1 MKFFEKLQCTVC
13 QREYPKNQAINLCT
27 CGGVLFAVY
36 DLEKIAKSFQ
46 KKSLAQRPKNLWRYA
61 EFLPVEDEGNIF
73 SLGEGFTPLIKL
85 EKLGKQLGL
94 KSIFLKDES
103 FNPTG
108 SFKARGMSVALS
120 KAKELKIKK
129 ICLPSAGNAAS
140 AASCYAAKAGLQA
153 YVFMPKDVDSTFVIE
168 CRAYGA
174 VVTLVDGLISDA
186 GRIMNQQKQPDW
198 FDLSTTKE
206 PYRVEGKK
214 TLGLELAEQFDWKLP
229 DVVIF
234 PTGGGVGII
243 GMWKAFDEMEK
254 VGLIGKKRSRMIA
267 VQAEGCAPLVKAFR
281 EKKDKV
287 EEWKNA
293 QTIASGL
300 RVPKPFADSI
310 VLRALKESKGEAI
323 AVSDEEIV
331 SSLKELAGTEG
342 ILVCPEGA
350 SSLAGLKKLIAEKKV
365 NKAEK
370 VILFNTGSALKYI
383 ETLKKFYN

>member
-1 MKFFEKLQCTVC
+1 MSFLEKLQCTVC
-13 QREYPKNQAINLCT
+13 QKEYPKDQILNLCS

-36 DLEKIAKSFQ
+36 DLEKIAQ
-46 KKSLAQRPKNLWRYA
+46 KFKKESLLTRPKTLWRYS
-61 EFLPVEDEGNIF
+61 EFLPVENPENII

-85 EKLGKQLGL
+85 EKLGKKLGL
-94 KSIFLKDES
+94 TNLFLKDES

-108 SFKARGMSVALS
+108 SFKARGMSLAVS

-129 ICLPSAGNAAS
+129 ICLPSAGNAGS

-153 YVFMPKDVDSTFVIE
+153 YVFMPKDVDSTFVLE
-168 CRAYGA
+168 CQAFGA
-174 VVTLVDGLISDA
+174 VVNLVEGLISDA
-186 GRIMNQQKQPDW
+186 GRTMNQQKQADW

-214 TLGLELAEQFDWKLP
+214 TLGLELAEQFNWELP

-254 VGLIGKKRSRMIA
+254 IDLIGEKRPRMMV

-281 EKKDKV
+281 EKKDRV

-293 QTIASGL
+293 TTIASGL
-300 RVPKPFADSI
+300 RVPQPYADFI
-310 VLRALKESKGEAI
+310 VLKALRESKGEAI
-323 AVSDEEIV
+323 AVSDQEIV
-331 SSLKELAGTEG
+331 SCLKELASTEG

-350 SSLAGLKKLIAEKKV
+350 SSLAGLKKLMMENKV
-365 NKAEK
+365 DKAEK
-370 VILFNTGSALKYI
+370 VVLFNTGSALKYA
-383 ETLKKFYN
+383 ETLKKFL

>member
-1 MKFFEKLQCTVC
+1 MSFLQNLQCTVC
-13 QREYPKNQAINLCT
+13 QKEYSKDQALNLCS

-36 DLEKIAKSFQ
+36 ALKKIAQSFQ

-61 EFLPVEDEGNIF
+61 EFLPVENEGNIV
-73 SLGEGFTPLIKL
+73 SLGEGFTPIIEL
-85 EKLGKQLGL
+85 ENLGKKLGL
-94 KSIFLKDES
+94 KNLYLKDES

-108 SFKARGMSVALS
+108 SFKARGMSVAVS
-120 KAKELKIKK
+120 KAKELNIKK

-140 AASCYAAKAGLQA
+140 AASCYAAKADLQA
-153 YVFMPKDVDSTFVIE
+153 YVFMPKDVDFTFVLE
-168 CRAYGA
+168 CRAFGA
-174 VVTLVDGLISDA
+174 VVNLVDGLISDA
-186 GRIMNQQKQPDW
+186 GKMMNQQKQPDW

-214 TLGLELAEQFDWKLP
+214 TLGLELAEQLDWELP

-254 VGLIGKKRSRMIA
+254 VGLIGKKRPRMIA

-281 EKKDKV
+281 EKKDRV

-293 QTIASGL
+293 TTIASGL
-300 RVPKPFADSI
+300 RVPKPFADFI
-310 VLRALKESKGEAI
+310 VLKALKESKGEAI

-331 SSLKELAGTEG
+331 LSLKEMAQSEG
-342 ILVCPEGA
+342 IFPGPEGA
-350 SSLAGLKKLIAEKKV
+350 SSLAGLKKLMAEKKID
-365 NKAEK
+365 KDDK
-370 VILFNTGSALKYI
+370 VALFNTGSALKHI
-383 ETLKKFYN
+383 ETLKKFYS

>member
-1 MKFFEKLQCTVC
+1 MSFLQNLQCTVC
-13 QREYPKNQAINLCT
+13 QKEYPKNQTLNLCT

-36 DLEKIAKSFQ
+36 NLEKIAKSFQ
-46 KKSLAQRPKNLWRYA
+46 KKSLAQRAKNLWRYA
-61 EFLPVEDEGNIF
+61 EFLPVENEENIV
-73 SLGEGFTPLIKL
+73 SLGEGFTPVIKL
-85 EKLGKQLGL
+85 EHLGKTLGIKNL
-94 KSIFLKDES
+94 FLKDES

-108 SFKARGMSVALS
+108 SFKARGMSVAIS

-140 AASCYAAKAGLQA
+140 AASCYAAKARIQA
-153 YVFMPKDVDSTFVIE
+153 YVFMPKDVDSTFILE
-168 CRAYGA
+168 CQAYGA

-214 TLGLELAEQFDWKLP
+214 TLGLELAEQFNWELP
-229 DVVIF
+229 DVVVF

-243 GMWKAFDEMEK
+243 GMWKVFEEMEK
-254 VGLIGKKRSRMIA
+254 VGLIGEKRPRMIA

-293 QTIASGL
+293 ATIASGL

-310 VLRALKESKGEAI
+310 VLKALRESKGEAI
-323 AVSDEEIV
+323 AVSDQEIV
-331 SSLKELAGTEG
+331 SCLKELAGAEG
-342 ILVCPEGA
+342 ILVSPEGA
-350 SSLAGLKKLIAEKKV
+350 SSLAGLKALLAEMKIDKD
-365 NKAEK
+365 EK
-370 VILFNTGSALKYI
+370 VVLFNTGSALKHI
-383 ETLKKFYN
+383 ESLKKLL

>member
-1 MKFFEKLQCTVC
+1 M
-13 QREYPKNQAINLCT
+13 
-27 CGGVLFAVY
+27 
-36 DLEKIAKSFQ
+36 
-46 KKSLAQRPKNLWRYA
+46 
-61 EFLPVEDEGNIF
+61 PVENEENIV
-73 SLGEGFTPLIKL
+73 SLGEGFTPVIKL
-85 EKLGKQLGL
+85 ENLGKTLGIKNL
-94 KSIFLKDES
+94 FLKDES

-108 SFKARGMSVALS
+108 SFKARGMSVAVS

-140 AASCYAAKAGLQA
+140 AASCYAAKAGIQA
-153 YVFMPKDVDSTFVIE
+153 YVFMPKDVDSTFVLE
-168 CRAYGA
+168 CRAFGA

-214 TLGLELAEQFDWKLP
+214 TLGLELAEQFDWELP

-254 VGLIGKKRSRMIA
+254 VGLIGEKRPRMIA
-267 VQAEGCAPLVKAFR
+267 VQAEGCAPLVKAFQ

-293 QTIASGL
+293 VTIASGL

-310 VLRALKESKGEAI
+310 VLKTLRESKGEAI
-323 AVSDEEIV
+323 AVSDQEIV
-331 SSLKELAGTEG
+331 SCLKELAATEG
-342 ILVCPEGA
+342 IFVCPEGA
-350 SSLAGLKKLIAEKKV
+350 SSLAGLKKLMTEKKIDK
-365 NKAEK
+365 NEK
-370 VILFNTGSALKYI
+370 VVLFNTGSALKHI
-383 ETLKKFYN
+383 ESLKKLL